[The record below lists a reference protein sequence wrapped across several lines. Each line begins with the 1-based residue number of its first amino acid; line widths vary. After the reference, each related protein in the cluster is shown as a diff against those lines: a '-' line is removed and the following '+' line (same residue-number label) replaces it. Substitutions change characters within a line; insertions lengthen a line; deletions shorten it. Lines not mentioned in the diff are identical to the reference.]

1 MAGLQAG
8 LRRSS
13 DHPPVSLGRVLLA
26 LAVLG
31 AGWWIIRSQHLI
43 GPVPEGER
51 AAPADRARTAARASD
66 DRNAQTEAATRALD
80 SPPSGG
86 NAVSENMTP
95 EQVRALLGPPD
106 AMDSVTTELGTL
118 VEKWTYRQAG
128 KTVVFENGIVARV
141 E

>member
-1 MAGLQAG
+1 
-8 LRRSS
+8 
-13 DHPPVSLGRVLLA
+13 VSLTRVLLA

-31 AGWWIIRSQHLI
+31 AGLWILRSQHLI
-43 GPVPEGER
+43 GPPAPEAER
-51 AAPADRARTAARASD
+51 AAPIHRARTAARASD
-66 DRNAQTEAATRALD
+66 ARNAQMEEAARALD
-80 SPPSGG
+80 SQPSGG

-106 AMDSVTTELGTL
+106 AVDSVTTELGTT
-118 VEKWTYRQAG
+118 VEKWTYRPAG